1 MNNPF
6 FDPNN
11 LVEQNSVDEQ
21 TTNET
26 PSPQTTKTLKQFFA
40 ILVSIGLL
48 IGIIT
53 SIVIVKLMNQYGLT
67 EKTNQLE
74 QIQLPGDN

>member
-11 LVEQNSVDEQ
+11 QSDRMYDSDSVDTNPEQ
-21 TTNET
+21 QVSKET
-26 PSPQTTKTLKQFFA
+26 KRAVQKLLV
-40 ILVSIGLL
+40 ILISIGLV
-48 IGIIT
+48 IGIV
-53 SIVIVKLMNQYGLT
+53 SSVVIVKLMNKYGLT

-74 QIQLPGDN
+74 KIRQ